1 MSVIESNIR
10 STPPANREL
19 ILNRT
24 AVVLAGT
31 AGAVGGAIA
40 TVPSHELGHAL
51 VSTVYSLSTG
61 SELAQNKQTYDGA
74 LVDFIVGG
82 GRGLNEWVNLTAE
95 QAKVLASR
103 DHGWTAL
110 WELGGVIETS
120 LIGILAVAAALPLIV
135 DGIKSKNVTKVAMGA
150 FIGSFGF
157 AMEVATNGMV
167 QASLGEGKDLF
178 LAAQA
183 LRQMNFLVTPEELA
197 YQATNIMLLG
207 IFVLPIVK
215 LILASRRGPR

>member
-103 DHGWTAL
+103 DYGWTAL

-207 IFVLPIVK
+207 IFVLPIVN